1 MIREA
6 SPTCRALIKEFE
18 GLKDGDLSTP
28 NLDPYM
34 DHIGVW
40 TIGWGHAIHVG
51 STLLRG
57 PADAA
62 RAKALYP
69 DGITIAQAEILLAAD
84 LLEKCRDVCSLV
96 TRELSQSQFDALVDF
111 CFNLGRRRLQEST
124 LLKRVNAGDDVAAAQ
139 EFGKWIYAGTPPKP
153 ANGLIRRR
161 AFERAL
167 WEGKQAA

>member
-6 SPTCRALIKEFE
+6 SIACRALVKEFE
-18 GLKDGDLSTP
+18 GLKDGDPSTV

-34 DHIGVW
+34 DHVGVW
-40 TIGWGHAIHVG
+40 TIGWGHAIRVG

-57 PADAA
+57 PADEA

-69 DGITIAQAEILLAAD
+69 GGITIAQADALLTAD
-84 LLEKCRDVCSLV
+84 LLTACRDVTALV
-96 TRELSQSQFDALVDF
+96 TRELSQGQHDALVDF
-111 CFNLGRRRLQEST
+111 CFNLGYSRLKDST
-124 LLKRVNAGDDVAAAQ
+124 LLKKVNARDDTAAAQ

-161 AFERAL
+161 AFERAFY
-167 WEGKQAA
+167 EGRAA